1 VYIATHR
8 QLYENKERRHMK
20 PMSKVRVA
28 RIAGV
33 AFAVGGLTGSVALAG
48 VANAA
53 TVTKISTAK
62 NATLGTILV
71 SGKTVYTLQAS
82 STPCTAMCLKF
93 WPAVTLPK
101 GVTKAQAG
109 AGVNAAKLGTKK
121 MSTGALQVTYGG
133 KPLYFFVQDK
143 SAGQVTGNVTDT
155 WGKWSTVVTVKP
167 TSSSSGSGTTAP
179 SGGGSTAGSGG
190 VSF

>member
-1 VYIATHR
+1 
-8 QLYENKERRHMK
+8 MK
-20 PMSKVRVA
+20 RTSKVRVA

-33 AFAVGGLTGSVALAG
+33 ALAVGGLSGSLAVAG
-48 VANAA
+48 VASAA

-82 STPCTAMCLKF
+82 GTPCTATCLKF
-93 WPAVTLPK
+93 WPAVMLPK

-109 AGVNAAKLGTKK
+109 SGVNAAKLGTK
-121 MSTGALQVTYGG
+121 MTTSGARQVTYGG
-133 KPLYFFVQDK
+133 KPLYFFVGDK
-143 SAGQVTGNVTDT
+143 TSGQATGNITDT

-167 TSSSSGSGTTAP
+167 TSSGSGSGTTAP
-179 SGGGSTAGSGG
+179 PGGGSTAGSGG

>member
-1 VYIATHR
+1 
-8 QLYENKERRHMK
+8 MK

-33 AFAVGGLTGSVALAG
+33 ALAVGGLSGSLALAG

-62 NATLGTILV
+62 NPTMGTILV

-109 AGVNAAKLGTKK
+109 SGVNAAKLGTKK
-121 MSTGALQVTYGG
+121 TSTGALQVTYGG
-133 KPLYFFVQDK
+133 KPLYFFVGDK
-143 SAGQVTGNVTDT
+143 SAGQATGNVTDT
-155 WGKWSTVVTVKP
+155 WGKWSTVVTAKP
-167 TSSSSGSGTTAP
+167 TSSSSGSGSGTTAP

>member
-1 VYIATHR
+1 MEHT
-8 QLYENKERRHMK
+8 
-20 PMSKVRVA
+20 SKVRVA
-28 RIAGV
+28 RMAGV
-33 AFAVGGLTGSVALAG
+33 ALAVGGLSGSLAMAG

-62 NATLGTILV
+62 NVKLGTILV

-82 STPCTAMCLKF
+82 KTPCTATCLKF
-93 WPAVTLPK
+93 WPAVMLPK
-101 GVTKAQAG
+101 GVTKAKAG
-109 AGVNAAKLGTKK
+109 PGVNAAKLGTKK
-121 MSTGALQVTYGG
+121 TSSGALQVTYGG
-133 KPLYFFVQDK
+133 KLLYFYIGDK
-143 SAGQVTGNVTDT
+143 AAGQATGNITDT

-167 TSSSSGSGTTAP
+167 KSSGSGSGSGTTAP

>member
-1 VYIATHR
+1 MQPY
-8 QLYENKERRHMK
+8 QNEERRQMK
-20 PMSKVRVA
+20 PMNKVRVV

-33 AFAVGGLTGSVALAG
+33 ALAVGGLSGSLAVAG
-48 VANAA
+48 VASAA
-53 TVTKISTAK
+53 TVTKISTMK
-62 NATLGTILV
+62 NATMGTILV

-109 AGVNAAKLGTKK
+109 SGVNAAKLGTKK
-121 MSTGALQVTYGG
+121 TSTGALQVTYGG
-133 KPLYFFVQDK
+133 KPLYFFTGDTAVGM
-143 SAGQVTGNVTDT
+143 ANGNVTDT

-167 TSSSSGSGTTAP
+167 TSSSSGSGSATTAP
-179 SGGGSTAGSGG
+179 SSSGGGSTAGSGG

>member
-1 VYIATHR
+1 
-8 QLYENKERRHMK
+8 MK

-28 RIAGV
+28 RIAG
-33 AFAVGGLTGSVALAG
+33 AALAVGGVSGSLALAG

-53 TVTKISTAK
+53 TVTKVATAK
-62 NATLGTILV
+62 NPTQGTILV
-71 SGKTVYTLQAS
+71 SGKTLYTLQAS
-82 STPCTAMCLKF
+82 GTPCTAACLKV
-93 WPAVTLPK
+93 WPAATLPK

-109 AGVNAAKLGTKK
+109 PGVNAAKLGTKK

-133 KPLYFFVQDK
+133 KALYFFVGDTA
-143 SAGQVTGNVTDT
+143 AGKATGNLTDT

-167 TSSSSGSGTTAP
+167 TSSGSGSGTTAP
-179 SGGGSTAGSGG
+179 STAGSGG